1 VNLVVID
8 GADQLR
14 NSARITLRDPNVGGA
29 PGAATPPGARSSI
42 APRARGRGPRGGPP
56 KEPAESAPPPGPT
69 GRSLRGLDWFV
80 FFVADV
86 QTGFGPFVAVYLT
99 AQKWTQIDIG
109 LVLTVGGLVALAGQ
123 MPGGALVDAARSER
137 LVAGVAVAAIAL
149 SALAFASSPI
159 FVVILAATVLHAAA
173 SCVLGPAM
181 AAIGLGLVGHA
192 AIGER
197 FGRNARF
204 AAIGNGLAAAAMGAC
219 GYFLSARAVFFI
231 TAALLVPALLVLR
244 LISSQEIDPERAHG
258 GTPQHRTSARV
269 TELLVLAR
277 KRPLMIFAGCILLF
291 HLANAAMLPL
301 MGSVLTTRSSQ
312 WATVMI
318 AAYIV
323 GPQLLVAAFSPW
335 VGRKAQAW
343 GRRPLLLAGF
353 AALPIRGILFAT
365 VTDPYLLVA
374 VQLLDGV
381 AAAVFAVMVPL
392 VIVDL
397 TRGTGHFNLGQGI
410 VGTTIGI
417 GASVSTTY
425 AGYLS
430 DHFGSPIAFLGLT
443 GVAMVAFIA
452 IWTLMPET
460 RPAHHSAIVLS

>member
-1 VNLVVID
+1 L
-8 GADQLR
+8 L
-14 NSARITLRDPNVGGA
+14 SALEETA
-29 PGAATPPGARSSI
+29 
-42 APRARGRGPRGGPP
+42 
-56 KEPAESAPPPGPT
+56 KEPVDGLANRGPPPGPT
-69 GRSLRGLDWFV
+69 RRSLRGLDWFV

-99 AQKWTQIDIG
+99 TQKWTQVDIG

-137 LVAGVAVAAIAL
+137 LVAGLAIAAITI

-159 FVVILAATVLHAAA
+159 FAVILGATILHAAA

-197 FGRNARF
+197 LGRNARF

-231 TAALLVPALLVLR
+231 TAALLGPALLALR
-244 LISSQEIDPERAHG
+244 LIASREIDPERAHG
-258 GTPQHRTSARV
+258 GTPQRRAGRRL
-269 TELLVLAR
+269 TELLGLAR
-277 KRPLMIFAGCILLF
+277 KRPLVIFAGCIMLF

-312 WATVMI
+312 WATVLI
-318 AAYIV
+318 AACIV
-323 GPQLLVAAFSPW
+323 GPQLLVAIFSPW

-343 GRRPLLLAGF
+343 GRRPLLIAAF
-353 AALPIRGILFAT
+353 AALPIRGLIFAT
-365 VTDPYLLVA
+365 VTNPYLLVA
-374 VQLLDGV
+374 AQLLDGIT
-381 AAAVFAVMVPL
+381 AAVFAVMVPL

-443 GVAMVAFIA
+443 AVAMLGLVAMWIM
-452 IWTLMPET
+452 MPET
-460 RPAHHSAIVLS
+460 RPAPDKAIVFR

>member
-1 VNLVVID
+1 M
-8 GADQLR
+8 
-14 NSARITLRDPNVGGA
+14 
-29 PGAATPPGARSSI
+29 
-42 APRARGRGPRGGPP
+42 
-56 KEPAESAPPPGPT
+56 
-69 GRSLRGLDWFV
+69 DWFV

-99 AQKWTQIDIG
+99 SQKWTQVDIG

-137 LVAGVAVAAIAL
+137 LVAGLAVVAIAI

-159 FVVILAATVLHAAA
+159 FAVILAATVLHAAA

-197 FGRNARF
+197 LGRNARF

-231 TAALLVPALLVLR
+231 TAALLGPALLALR
-244 LISSQEIDPERAHG
+244 LISPQEIDPERAHG
-258 GTPQHRTSARV
+258 GPRERKAGKLAA
-269 TELLVLAR
+269 ELMGLAQ
-277 KRPLMIFAGCILLF
+277 KRPLMIFAGCIMLF

-318 AAYIV
+318 AACIV
-323 GPQLLVAAFSPW
+323 GPQLFVAIFSPQ

-343 GRRPLLLAGF
+343 GRRPLLLIAF
-353 AALPIRGILFAT
+353 AALPARGLLFAT
-365 VTDPYLLVA
+365 VTNPNLLVA

-381 AAAVFAVMVPL
+381 SAAVLAVMVPL
-392 VIVDL
+392 VIADL

-410 VGTTIGI
+410 VGTAIGI
-417 GASVSTTY
+417 GAAVSTTY

-443 GVAMVAFIA
+443 AVAILGLVAMWALI
-452 IWTLMPET
+452 PET
-460 RPAHHSAIVLS
+460 RPAPEKSIVVR